1 MFKKAIVSAL
11 TALLFVGMLLAHGN
25 ATHLMG
31 TVTAV
36 DKDTVTIQDKDGKS
50 VVVMLEKD
58 TKYFKAK
65 KPAAAADMKVGT
77 RVVIDAE
84 MDQKTKKYS
93 AEEINLGTAEA
104 ASPAAKPAAVPKK

>member
-1 MFKKAIVSAL
+1 
-11 TALLFVGMLLAHGN
+11 LLAHGN

-36 DKDTVTIQDKDGKS
+36 GKDSVTIQDKDGKS
-50 VVVMLEKD
+50 VVVTLEKD
-58 TKYFKAK
+58 TKYFKSK

-104 ASPAAKPAAVPKK
+104 ASPAAKSSAAAKK

>member
-1 MFKKAIVSAL
+1 MLRKLTVCAL
-11 TALLFVGMLLAHGN
+11 AVLLAAGFALAHGN

-36 DKDTVTIQDKDGKS
+36 GKDTVTIKDKDGKS

-58 TKYFKAK
+58 TKYFKNK
-65 KPAAAADMKVGT
+65 KAATSAEMTIGT

-84 MDQKTKKYS
+84 MDQKMKMYS
-93 AEEINLGTAEA
+93 AEEIQLGAAE
-104 ASPAAKPAAVPKK
+104 PAAKK